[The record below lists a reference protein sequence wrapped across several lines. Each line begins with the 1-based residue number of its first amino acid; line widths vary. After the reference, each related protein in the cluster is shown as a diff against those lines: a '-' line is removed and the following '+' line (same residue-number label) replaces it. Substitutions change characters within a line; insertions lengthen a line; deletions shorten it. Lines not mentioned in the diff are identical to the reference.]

1 MKKYRVIALMMVLFS
16 IFFSGCFLPV
26 FGNRETLP
34 KPETA
39 LEFWIAENVDDV
51 DFSKYQIRD
60 GQMGGTAYYG
70 TGYVPTIAENGE
82 RVEPEH
88 CVVYTVTSYP
98 DYVNKEQH
106 VTTIRITDPEIE
118 VYGITLRSSFEE
130 FERLITAQG
139 FEIKQKDENFIRA
152 EKGKYT
158 ITLSETVMYICV
170 NVTNLMGIV
179 F

>member
-1 MKKYRVIALMMVLFS
+1 
-16 IFFSGCFLPV
+16 
-26 FGNRETLP
+26 
-34 KPETA
+34 
-39 LEFWIAENVDDV
+39 
-51 DFSKYQIRD
+51 
-60 GQMGGTAYYG
+60 
-70 TGYVPTIAENGE
+70 VPTIAENGE

-98 DYVNKEQH
+98 DYINKEQH

-118 VYGITLRSSFEE
+118 VYGITLRSSIEE

-152 EKGKYT
+152 GKGKYT
-158 ITLSETVMYICV
+158 ITLSETEMYICV